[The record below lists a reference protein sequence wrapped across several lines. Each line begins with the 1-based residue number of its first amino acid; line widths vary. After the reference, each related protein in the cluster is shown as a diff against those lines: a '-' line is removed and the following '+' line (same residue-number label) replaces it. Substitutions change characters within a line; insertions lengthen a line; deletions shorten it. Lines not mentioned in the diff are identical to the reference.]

1 MTLAIRTFL
10 LGCALLASLG
20 ASAGEPIPPEAE
32 AVIDQVNAA
41 AKAKDVKALEALMV
55 SDRVW
60 GAGGNASAREVLAA
74 WSEKPGVFRQLRD
87 VTRKRCSLREDGLI
101 VCPNGTNVGLR
112 AGFVSTWRG
121 WKMAFFIAA
130 D

>member
-1 MTLAIRTFL
+1 MTLAIRTLFL
-10 LGCALLASLG
+10 SCMLCAPLG
-20 ASAGEPIPPEAE
+20 ASAAQPIPPEAQ
-32 AVIDQVNAA
+32 ALIDEVNAA

-55 SDRVW
+55 TDRVW
-60 GAGGNASAREVLAA
+60 GAGGNASARDVLAA

-87 VTRKRCSLREDGLI
+87 VTRKRCALREDGLI

-112 AGFVSTWRG
+112 AGFVNTWRG
-121 WKMAFFIAA
+121 WRMSFFIAA

>member
-1 MTLAIRTFL
+1 MTLSSRILFL
-10 LGCALLASLG
+10 SSTLLAPLC
-20 ASAGEPIPPEAE
+20 ASASAPVPADAD
-32 AVIDQVNAA
+32 AVIEQVNAA
-41 AKAKDVKALEALMV
+41 AKARDVKALEALMV

-87 VTRKRCSLREDGLI
+87 VTRKRCTLRQDGLI

-112 AGFVSTWRG
+112 AGFVNTSRG
-121 WKMAFFIAA
+121 WRMSFFISA